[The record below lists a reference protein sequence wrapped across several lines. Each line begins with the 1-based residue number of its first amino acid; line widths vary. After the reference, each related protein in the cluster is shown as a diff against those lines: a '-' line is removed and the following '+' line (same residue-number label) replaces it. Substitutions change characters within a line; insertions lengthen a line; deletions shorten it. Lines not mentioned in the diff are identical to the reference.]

1 MALVTIEEVET
12 RLGRCLEGAD
22 KDRVR
27 ALIAD
32 ASAAIEGHIG
42 YSIAAGAR
50 TDMACPVGLT
60 MRLTYPDR
68 KSVV

>member
-42 YSIAAGAR
+42 
-50 TDMACPVGLT
+50 
-60 MRLTYPDR
+60 
-68 KSVV
+68 